1 MVSFECYS
9 ILQKEKYRFLPV
21 FLDAAINKNII
32 QSIRTCDIMSA
43 REQSGLVHFANGE

>member
-9 ILQKEKYRFLPV
+9 ILQKENDDHKLKIY
-21 FLDAAINKNII
+21 
-32 QSIRTCDIMSA
+32 DIMSA